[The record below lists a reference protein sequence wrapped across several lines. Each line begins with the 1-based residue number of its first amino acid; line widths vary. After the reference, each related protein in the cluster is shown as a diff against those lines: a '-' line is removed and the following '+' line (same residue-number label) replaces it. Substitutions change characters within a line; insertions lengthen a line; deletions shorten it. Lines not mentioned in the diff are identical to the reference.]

1 MIKFKFLYLPLILII
16 FSTNSYAMKMIGKIN
31 KNEAPVIENFQDYKE
46 YRIKQLKDLKQLGIV
61 DNKFIESELDKM
73 KKFEESAAKIKF
85 IRNGSKINAL
95 MCFNLDN
102 NSIQDFERIDG
113 HNKELIC
120 NNN

>member
-1 MIKFKFLYLPLILII
+1 MIKFKFLYLSLILII
-16 FSTNSYAMKMIGKIN
+16 FSTNSYAVKMIGKIN
-31 KNEAPVIENFQDYKE
+31 KNEAPDIENFQDYKE

-61 DNKFIESELDKM
+61 DNKFIESELDRI

-102 NSIQDFERIDG
+102 DSIQDFERIDG